1 MSELNL
7 TESVKTVMIKNI
19 EPLNLTWLKGRMYA
33 MEIIAFSMYT
43 TMKLS
48 IKKYTNLSINDT
60 VVIIVENEKDKEALL
75 KKADKLEALKK
86 EIGMEIIIEVS
97 SVG

>member
-1 MSELNL
+1 
-7 TESVKTVMIKNI
+7 MIKNT